1 MKTTVCS
8 ESFGE
13 IIYEENAWT
22 GKKDLSI
29 NGVQLNKTSKKT
41 FEYNNGESVT
51 TVTLKGSV
59 MSGVTATIGDETVK
73 IVTAPKWYEIAL
85 SVFIFAFVLVWGNS
99 VALCSIFPIVGGAIG
114 GAISGALAVVNLMVV
129 KNIKNIGGK
138 ILVSIGI
145 FVLTVAICATI
156 AFVLLSTM

>member
-73 IVTAPKWYEIAL
+73 IVTAPQWYEIAL

-156 AFVLLSTM
+156 AFALLSTM